1 MRPVLFSVRGRNV
14 HSYPAMLYAG
24 LVSAFYVMYGI
35 APTLGLARLPAALAL
50 LILFVPALVGSR
62 LWFVAD
68 HWTIYREDHRRIW
81 RRSEGGLALFGG
93 LVLALLLSPLI
104 LSGLGV
110 GFVAF
115 WDAAT
120 FAILVAMAFTRVG
133 CLLNGCC
140 SGRACDGP
148 AGVWLPDH
156 AGHWQRR
163 YPVQILEMT
172 AALALLL
179 GAVSLLGLGAPR
191 GAIFIF
197 GLGGYGAVR
206 LALDRLR
213 ERPEPTA
220 TTHPAAVAIFVACS
234 LALFAV
240 GWLAG
245 GG

>member
-1 MRPVLFSVRGRNV
+1 
-14 HSYPAMLYAG
+14 
-24 LVSAFYVMYGI
+24 
-35 APTLGLARLPAALAL
+35 
-50 LILFVPALVGSR
+50 
-62 LWFVAD
+62 
-68 HWTIYREDHRRIW
+68 
-81 RRSEGGLALFGG
+81 
-93 LVLALLLSPLI
+93 
-104 LSGLGV
+104 
-110 GFVAF
+110 
-115 WDAAT
+115 
-120 FAILVAMAFTRVG
+120 
-133 CLLNGCC
+133 
-140 SGRACDGP
+140 
-148 AGVWLPDH
+148 
-156 AGHWQRR
+156 
-163 YPVQILEMT
+163 MT